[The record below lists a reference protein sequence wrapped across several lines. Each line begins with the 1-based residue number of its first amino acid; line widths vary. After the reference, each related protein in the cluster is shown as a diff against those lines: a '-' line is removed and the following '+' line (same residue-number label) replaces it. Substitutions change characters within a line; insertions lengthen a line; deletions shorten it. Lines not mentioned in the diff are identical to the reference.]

1 MLESATMSGRVGEI
15 VFTGHYTGP
24 MDVAALHKAP
34 SGRFGSPQKTG
45 SEHGATPRQWQQ
57 WVTAARSDKFDT
69 QGWPGVCD
77 MVHVALVQ
85 GNCMP
90 VGSRTSVTAFLVAN
104 STALIGTIEGTL
116 SCGGDDGGRPG
127 GGGSFCDSHPNNR
140 KCQ

>member
-1 MLESATMSGRVGEI
+1 MKKYIVGGFLI
-15 VFTGHYTGP
+15 SVLFTFTSIRAGGIEVTNSCKGTTDDPCMRHGYC
-24 MDVAALHKAP
+24 
-34 SGRFGSPQKTG
+34 SIQGSD
-45 SEHGATPRQWQQ
+45 WQQ

-104 STALIGTIEGTL
+104 STALIGSIEGTL
-116 SCGGDDGGRPG
+116 SCGGDDGSRPG

-140 KCQ
+140 RCQ